1 MTTPLDERG
10 FSVMPS
16 QDLLADIAFYT
27 QELDLKLLSIYP
39 SGNARYA
46 ELSGMGLSL
55 LLDTDYR
62 GEPGRL
68 LIKTEL
74 AAHKPVVSP
83 SGTEIVWQQIR
94 PEHAQSLDSH
104 CAEICTLRG
113 SPWATGSAGTHIRDL
128 IPSRLGGGLIASHIR
143 IPNGGPVADRVHYH
157 TTEFQLVICIQG
169 WISLAYEDQGDP
181 IILKPGDCVL
191 QPPHIRH
198 KVLETSN
205 GLEVI
210 EISTPSEHV
219 SAIDNDLHLPMSR
232 VNTHRLFHGQ
242 RFCHFQQSGA
252 QWKPHR
258 VPGFAAADTG
268 VMQASVGVAGA
279 SLLKASGTVRTYSTQ
294 HSANALFSYVLAGS
308 IRINKQLLVAGDAF
322 TLPPGVAY
330 TVGDISTDLAM
341 LELSLPG
348 AFDST
353 F

>member
-1 MTTPLDERG
+1 MTAPLKERG
-10 FSVMPS
+10 LSVMPS

-39 SGNARYA
+39 SGKARYA

-55 LLDTDYR
+55 LLDTEYR
-62 GEPGRL
+62 GEPGRIV
-68 LIKTEL
+68 IKSEL
-74 AAHKPVVSP
+74 AACESVTSP
-83 SGTEIVWQQIR
+83 GGTEIIWQQVK
-94 PEHAQSLDSH
+94 PEHKQSLGSH
-104 CAEICTLRG
+104 RAEICTLRG
-113 SPWATGSAGTHIRDL
+113 SPWATGRAGTHTRDL

-181 IILKPGDCVL
+181 ITLKPGDCVL

-219 SAIDNDLHLPMSR
+219 TAIDNDLDLPMSR
-232 VNTHRLFHGQ
+232 VDTHRLFHEQ

-252 QWKPHR
+252 QWQPHR

-268 VMQASVGVAGA
+268 VMQASAGVAGA
-279 SLLKASGTVRTYSTQ
+279 SLLRASGTVRTYSTQ
-294 HSANALFSYVLAGS
+294 HTANALFNYVLAGS
-308 IRINKQLLVAGDAF
+308 VRINKQLLVAGDAF

-330 TVGDISTDLAM
+330 TVGDISADLAM
-341 LELSLPG
+341 LEVSLPG